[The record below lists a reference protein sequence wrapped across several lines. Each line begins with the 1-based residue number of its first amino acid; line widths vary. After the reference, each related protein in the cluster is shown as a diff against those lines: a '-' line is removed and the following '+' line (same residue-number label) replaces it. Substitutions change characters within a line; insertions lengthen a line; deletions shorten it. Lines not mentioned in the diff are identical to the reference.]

1 MDSVL
6 IAGLTLKQLLMYAG
20 IGVGV
25 VIVSGFI
32 SRMFRSGK
40 PSPMHELARC
50 TNCTWTGQVSRHAPR
65 CPRCNHSIRLGGG

>member
-1 MDSVL
+1 MDSVV

-25 VIVSGFI
+25 MVVSGFI
-32 SRMFRSGK
+32 SRMFHSAK
-40 PSPMHELARC
+40 PSPMHKLARC

-65 CPRCNHSIRLGGG
+65 CPRCNQSIRFGGG